1 MDKNKEA
8 MQERLKDYPDDK
20 WDEVNNI
27 IAEYSSMAEEK
38 EIEFSVAIKSIIKAL
53 KKIGT

>member
-27 IAEYSSMAEEK
+27 IAEYSSIAEEG
-38 EIEFSVAIKSIIKAL
+38 EIDFSVAIKKIIKAL